1 MMFLAQ
7 AQNVGTGGI
16 LYPIVKVF
24 GWVME
29 GIYNVLAAM
38 GIYNVGLCIIL
49 FTLISKLLILPLTMK
64 QQRSMKINQVAQP
77 EINKINKKYRNKK
90 DQASMMKQ
98 QEEMRQVYDKYG
110 TSPTGGCATTLIQFP
125 IIMSLYYVVR
135 AVEQYIP
142 QIAADSK
149 VHEHLFELL
158 PGINIQAT
166 PGFRLTPLLL
176 VPIAS
181 FIFQFLSAKTS
192 MSNTQMD
199 ENAPGAGMTKS
210 MMYTMPLMSLFMCIS
225 LPVALGVYWTASA
238 LFQWIQQIA
247 FNYYYDH
254 TDMDKIIEKS
264 RKKAAKKKK
273 KKGPSLYE
281 KMLGA
286 AAEQPQSGE
295 IKKSASA
302 KSTKNI
308 DYTKNAG
315 GNSKGGIASKAN
327 ALNRNNKGGK

>member
-16 LYPIVKVF
+16 LYPIVRIF

-135 AVEQYIP
+135 AVERYIP

-149 VHEHLFELL
+149 IHEHLFELL

-166 PGFRLTPLLL
+166 PGFKLSPLLL

-181 FIFQFLSAKTS
+181 FLFQFLSAKTS

-210 MMYTMPLMSLFMCIS
+210 MMYTMPLMSLFMCIT

-254 TDMDKIIEKS
+254 ADMDKIIEKS
-264 RKKAAKKKK
+264 REKAAKKKK

-295 IKKSASA
+295 IKKGASA
-302 KSTKNI
+302 KSTKNVN
-308 DYTKNAG
+308 YSGNTG

>member
-16 LYPIVKVF
+16 LYPIVRIF

-135 AVEQYIP
+135 AVERYIP

-149 VHEHLFELL
+149 IHEHLFELL

-166 PGFRLTPLLL
+166 PGFKLSPLLL

-181 FIFQFLSAKTS
+181 FLFQFLSAKTS

-210 MMYTMPLMSLFMCIS
+210 MMYTMPLMSLFMCIT

-254 TDMDKIIEKS
+254 ADMDKIIEKS
-264 RKKAAKKKK
+264 REKAAKK

-295 IKKSASA
+295 IKKGASA
-302 KSTKNI
+302 KSTKNVN
-308 DYTKNAG
+308 YSGNAG